1 MQYVVISRF
10 DTDAVARLRSE
21 LPPAAFSY
29 IDDAIHHQR
38 LPSQADIEAQG
49 VPPGL
54 AGVLAAHLKHLTELR
69 GSGKLISG
77 GPCSGFTNAINIF
90 EADSPDEACALHDT
104 DPLAKH
110 GYFAVE
116 TLYAWQRVF

>member
-90 EADSPDEACALHDT
+90 EADSLDEARALHDT

>member
-21 LPPAAFSY
+21 LPPGAFAY

-54 AGVLAAHLKHLTELR
+54 AGVLAAHLKHLTALR
-69 GSGKLISG
+69 ASGKLISG
-77 GPCSGFTNAINIF
+77 GPCSGFENAINIF
-90 EADSPDEACALHDT
+90 EAGSPEEACQLHDA
-104 DPLAKH
+104 DPLAQH

-116 TLYAWQRVF
+116 TVYAWQRVF

>member
-10 DTDAVARLRSE
+10 DADAVARLRAE
-21 LPPAAFSY
+21 LPPAAFAY

-49 VPPGL
+49 VPSGL
-54 AGVLAAHLKHLTELR
+54 AGVLAAHLQHLTELR
-69 GSGKLISG
+69 TRGKLVSG
-77 GPCSGFTNAINIF
+77 GPCSGFVHAINIF
-90 EADSPDEACALHDT
+90 EADSPEQARLLHDA
-104 DPLAKH
+104 DPLARH

-116 TLYAWQRVF
+116 TIYPWQRVF